1 MWGEIFTGTG
11 MWNAVVFA
19 IVLIVV
25 AIIVRLIRS
34 MGIEGAAKREHGGE
48 PYYFGNEVPESAHI
62 RASNLYWGFL
72 KTMERYYRP
81 LVGEHTG
88 NVNDFMAWAVLT
100 MAGILLLMFFM

>member
-1 MWGEIFTGTG
+1 MWGEIDTGTG
-11 MWNAVVFA
+11 FWNPMAFVIIFVLVAVIA
-19 IVLIVV
+19 Y
-25 AIIVRLIRS
+25 LIRS
-34 MGIEGAAKREHGGE
+34 RGIAGAAKREHGGE

-72 KTMERYYRP
+72 KTMERYYGP
-81 LVGEHTG
+81 VVGEHTG